1 MGYSPYCAVA
11 TVIEGD
17 FEWDADKAAS
27 NLVKHGVSFPEAAT
41 VFADPFAVYFD
52 DGSGIG
58 RMVVIGTSL
67 RERVLFVVHVERG
80 ERDRIISARR
90 ATVGEREV
98 YESGGKR

>member
-1 MGYSPYCAVA
+1 MA

-17 FEWDADKAAS
+17 FEWDSTKAES
-27 NLVKHGVSFPEAAT
+27 NLAKHGISFPEAAT
-41 VFADPFAVYFD
+41 VFADPFAVYID
-52 DGSGIG
+52 DGSGEG

-90 ATVGEREV
+90 ATAGERQV
-98 YESGGKR
+98 YETGGQS